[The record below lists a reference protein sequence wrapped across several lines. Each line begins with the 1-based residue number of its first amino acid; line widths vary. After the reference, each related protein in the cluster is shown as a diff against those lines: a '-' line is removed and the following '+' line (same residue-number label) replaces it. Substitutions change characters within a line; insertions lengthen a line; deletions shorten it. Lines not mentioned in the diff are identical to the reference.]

1 MELSPQSYSQEKHT
15 GVNAAFYFQ
24 VTHFYLPVAYSYPN
38 WVFSV

>member
-15 GVNAAFYFQ
+15 GVDAAFYVQ

-38 WVFSV
+38 WVSSV